1 MNQGV
6 RGEAYSSKAL
16 IRSGPPEK
24 KDAALDMVITSSSS
38 EAVRG
43 LAPVR
48 SSSSRP
54 AKTPRV
60 FVADGRWARL
70 VLE

>member
-1 MNQGV
+1 MNQGE
-6 RGEAYSSKAL
+6 GQNELILKA
-16 IRSGPPEK
+16 
-24 KDAALDMVITSSSS
+24 AFDMVITSSSS

-60 FVADGRWARL
+60 FVAEGRWARL